1 MADASADGVRDKVSA
16 RDILVRDAA
25 LLTDTVREAGALA
38 LSLFRTELKNWT
50 KGASSPVSEADIA
63 VNDLLERRL
72 RSATPDY
79 GWLSEESADDEQ
91 RLGKRL
97 VWIVDPIDGTRGYL
111 AGREDWCVSVA
122 LVEDASPLLAAVFAP
137 ASDEFFFAARGQ
149 GAARN
154 RVPVYATV
162 GTEMDFSRVA
172 GPKPLVE
179 RLSRSSDEV
188 TLHPRIGSLALRLCR
203 VAQGS
208 LDAAFAGG
216 QSRDWDLAAANL
228 IVQEANGNMT
238 TLSGDK
244 ILYNR
249 REVTHG
255 VLVAAGRDRHARIIE
270 HFRNRTV
277 ALSASIARV
286 ILLAGH
292 RVRKRNHAR

>member
-1 MADASADGVRDKVSA
+1 MADVSA
-16 RDILVRDAA
+16 ERVHDGFATRDAA
-25 LLTDTVREAGALA
+25 LLTDAVREAGALA

-50 KGASSPVSEADIA
+50 KGTSSPVSEADIR
-63 VNDLLERRL
+63 VNDLLESWL
-72 RSATPDY
+72 RAATPDY
-79 GWLSEESADDEQ
+79 GWLSEESVDDEA

-97 VWIVDPIDGTRGYL
+97 TWIVDPIDGTRGYL

-122 LVEDASPLLAAVFAP
+122 LVEDATPLLAAVFVP
-137 ASDEFFFAARGQ
+137 ASDEFFFATRGRGARRNDVALSASP
-149 GAARN
+149 GA
-154 RVPVYATV
+154 
-162 GTEMDFSRVA
+162 ELDFSRVA

-179 RLSRSSDEV
+179 RLSRSSEEV
-188 TLHPRIGSLALRLCR
+188 VLHPRIGSLALRLCR

-238 TLSGDK
+238 ALSGDP

-255 VLVAAGRDRHARIIE
+255 VLVAAGRDRHASIVE
-270 HFRNRTV
+270 HFRNRP
-277 ALSASIARV
+277 LP
-286 ILLAGH
+286 
-292 RVRKRNHAR
+292 

>member
-1 MADASADGVRDKVSA
+1 LADVSTDSVRRRIPA
-16 RDILVRDAA
+16 RDILTRDAA

-38 LSLFRTELKNWT
+38 LSLFGTDLKNWT

-63 VNDLLERRL
+63 VNDLLESRL
-72 RSATPDY
+72 RAATPDY
-79 GWLSEESADDEQ
+79 GWLSEESVDDEA
-91 RLGKRL
+91 RLEKRL

-122 LVEDASPLLAAVFAP
+122 LVENGSALLSAVFAP

-149 GAARN
+149 GATRN
-154 RVPVYATV
+154 AVPVFATS
-162 GTEMDFSRVA
+162 GTELDFSRVA

-179 RLSRSSDEV
+179 RLSRQTGEI

-238 TLSGDK
+238 ALSGDA

-255 VLVAAGRDRHARIIE
+255 VLVAAGRDRHASIVE
-270 HFRNRTV
+270 HFRNRP
-277 ALSASIARV
+277 LP
-286 ILLAGH
+286 
-292 RVRKRNHAR
+292 

>member
-1 MADASADGVRDKVSA
+1 MADVSA
-16 RDILVRDAA
+16 GSVHNNPLGRGIARDAL

-63 VNDLLERRL
+63 TNDLIEQRL

-79 GWLSEESADDEQ
+79 GWLSEESADDET
-91 RLGKRL
+91 RLAKHL

-122 LVEDASPLLAAVFAP
+122 LVEDASPVLAAVFVP
-137 ASDEFFFAARGQ
+137 ASDEFFFAMRGH
-149 GAARN
+149 GAIRN
-154 RVPVYATV
+154 GVPVYATL
-162 GTEMDFSRVA
+162 GTDLDFSRVA

-179 RLSRSSDEV
+179 RLNRSPGEIA
-188 TLHPRIGSLALRLCR
+188 LYPRIGSLALRLCR
-203 VAQGS
+203 VAEGR

-228 IVQEANGNMT
+228 IVQEANGSMT
-238 TLSGDK
+238 TLSGDP

-255 VLVAAGRDRHARIIE
+255 VLAAAGRDRHAGIVE
-270 HFRNRTV
+270 HFRNHP
-277 ALSASIARV
+277 LP
-286 ILLAGH
+286 
-292 RVRKRNHAR
+292 

>member
-1 MADASADGVRDKVSA
+1 MADVSADSIHQRIPA
-16 RDILVRDAA
+16 RDIPTRDAA

-50 KGASSPVSEADIA
+50 KGASSPVSEADIR
-63 VNDLLERRL
+63 VNDLLESRL

-79 GWLSEESADDEQ
+79 GWLSEESVDDEA
-91 RLGKRL
+91 RLEKRL

-122 LVEDASPLLAAVFAP
+122 LVENGSALLAAVFAP
-137 ASDEFFFAARGQ
+137 ASDEFFFAMRGQ
-149 GAARN
+149 GALLNA
-154 RVPVYATV
+154 VPVLATS
-162 GTEMDFSRVA
+162 GTELDFSRVA

-179 RLSRSSDEV
+179 RLSRQSEEI

-238 TLSGDK
+238 ALSGDA

-255 VLVAAGRDRHARIIE
+255 VLVAAGRDRHASIVE
-270 HFRNRTV
+270 HFRNRP
-277 ALSASIARV
+277 LP
-286 ILLAGH
+286 
-292 RVRKRNHAR
+292 

>member
-1 MADASADGVRDKVSA
+1 MADVSA
-16 RDILVRDAA
+16 ERVHDVISTREMLARDAA
-25 LLTDTVREAGALA
+25 LLTSAVREAGALA

-50 KGASSPVSEADIA
+50 KGASSPVSEADIRT
-63 VNDLLERRL
+63 NDLLESRL

-79 GWLSEESADDEQ
+79 GWLSEESVDDDK

-97 VWIVDPIDGTRGYL
+97 TWIVDPIDGTRGYL

-122 LVEDASPLLAAVFAP
+122 LVEDATPVLAAVFVP
-137 ASDEFFFAARGQ
+137 VSDEFFFAVRGQ
-149 GAARN
+149 GATLNGVSVAA
-154 RVPVYATV
+154 AT
-162 GTEMDFSRVA
+162 GAELDFPRVA

-179 RLSRSSDEV
+179 RLNASTGDTV
-188 TLHPRIGSLALRLCR
+188 LHPRIGSLALRLCR
-203 VAQGS
+203 VAHGS

-238 TLSGDK
+238 ALSGDT

-255 VLVAAGRDRHARIIE
+255 VLVAAGRDRHARIVE
-270 HFRNRTV
+270 HFRNHP
-277 ALSASIARV
+277 LP
-286 ILLAGH
+286 
-292 RVRKRNHAR
+292 

>member
-1 MADASADGVRDKVSA
+1 MADVNVDSVHSGSLA
-16 RDILVRDAA
+16 RDAA

-50 KGASSPVSEADIA
+50 KGASSPVSEADIR
-63 VNDLLERRL
+63 VNDLLESRL

-79 GWLSEESADDEQ
+79 GWLSEESVDDEA

-97 VWIVDPIDGTRGYL
+97 TWIVDPIDGTRGYL

-122 LVEDASPLLAAVFAP
+122 LVEGATPVLAAVFVP
-137 ASDEFFFAARGQ
+137 ASDEFFFAMRGR
-149 GAARN
+149 GAVRN
-154 RVPVYATV
+154 DVTLCAAP
-162 GTEMDFSRVA
+162 GGELDFTRVA

-179 RLSRSSDEV
+179 RLSRTPQEIV
-188 TLHPRIGSLALRLCR
+188 LHPRIGSLALRLCR

-208 LDAAFAGG
+208 LEAAFAGG

-238 TLSGDK
+238 ALSGDT
-244 ILYNR
+244 IRYNR

-255 VLVAAGRDRHARIIE
+255 VLVAAGRDRHARIVE
-270 HFRNRTV
+270 HFRNRP
-277 ALSASIARV
+277 LP
-286 ILLAGH
+286 
-292 RVRKRNHAR
+292 

>member
-1 MADASADGVRDKVSA
+1 MADVSA
-16 RDILVRDAA
+16 ERVHNVISTREMLARDAA
-25 LLTDTVREAGALA
+25 LLTSAVREAGALA

-50 KGASSPVSEADIA
+50 KGASSPVSEADIRT
-63 VNDLLERRL
+63 NDLLESRL

-79 GWLSEESADDEQ
+79 GWLSEESVDDDK

-97 VWIVDPIDGTRGYL
+97 TWIVDPIDGTRGYL

-122 LVEDASPLLAAVFAP
+122 LVEDATPVLAAVFVP
-137 ASDEFFFAARGQ
+137 VSDEFFFAVRGQ
-149 GAARN
+149 GATLNGVSVAA
-154 RVPVYATV
+154 AT
-162 GTEMDFSRVA
+162 GAELDFPRVA

-179 RLSRSSDEV
+179 RLNASTGDTV
-188 TLHPRIGSLALRLCR
+188 LHPRIGSLALRLCR
-203 VAQGS
+203 VAHGS

-238 TLSGDK
+238 ALSGDT

-255 VLVAAGRDRHARIIE
+255 VLVAAGRDRHARIVE
-270 HFRNRTV
+270 HFRNHP
-277 ALSASIARV
+277 LP
-286 ILLAGH
+286 
-292 RVRKRNHAR
+292 